1 MSTYKM
7 IALDMDGTLLSSEK
21 HILPETRKAI
31 EQALQAGKF
40 VVIASGRA
48 VSEVEIYKE
57 ELGKIRYAVCTSGGV
72 IYDRQEQKILYSHE
86 IEDKWKREI
95 LRAAVEA
102 DAMVYC
108 ISEGKVIAEREKLK
122 RMDEYHMGI
131 YSGMAEQ
138 IYVKV
143 DDIWETCVEQNI
155 PLEKINL
162 YSKTDEIRE
171 KLYQKLKD
179 LPVTIAFAEGKSL
192 EINPAGI
199 TKAHGLE
206 KLGEHLSVKAE
217 EIIAVG
223 DADNDKE
230 MLGFAGLS
238 VAMGNAIPEIKQ
250 ICDVIVADNDHNGCG
265 EAIEKYLLGAG
276 K

>member
-1 MSTYKM
+1 
-7 IALDMDGTLLSSEK
+7 MDGTLLSSEK
-21 HILPETRKAI
+21 HILPETGKAI
-31 EQALQAGKF
+31 EKALQAGKF
-40 VVIASGRA
+40 VVIASGRS
-48 VSEVEIYKE
+48 VSEVEVYGE
-57 ELGKIRYAVCTSGGV
+57 ELGEIPYAVCTSGGV
-72 IYDRQEQKILYSHE
+72 IYDRRKQKVIYSHGLE
-86 IEDKWKREI
+86 EEWKQEI
-95 LRAAVEA
+95 LRTAVDE
-102 DAMVYC
+102 DAMAYC
-108 ISEGKVIAEREKLK
+108 VSGGKVIAEREKLK

-131 YSGMAEQ
+131 YSEMANS

-143 DDIWETCVEQNI
+143 DDIWETCVEGKI

-162 YSKTDEIRE
+162 YSRTSETRE
-171 KLYQKLKD
+171 KLYQRLKA
-179 LPVTIAFAEGKSL
+179 LPVTIAFAEGNSL

-238 VAMGNAIPEIKQ
+238 AAMGNAIPEIKQ

-265 EAIEKYLLGAG
+265 KAIEKYLLGAG